1 MNKQVHASDVRGKL
15 EDMERELGWEKEAR
29 SREQR
34 EVRTESMIV
43 HNMGATALLVVII
56 VLSSTQV

>member
-34 EVRTESMIV
+34 EVRTESMTV